1 MLTKTVR
8 YASALCLATIA
19 LCPCMQAQLLAQ
31 SQGGDDG
38 LVAQLRR
45 EIADLTTELQSS
57 QETVERQ
64 HRALEMQEGDA
75 QQVGPADLCC
85 TVDWEQ
91 RHPGTSRVAPPSDG
105 EQLEICPEGMLCMPF
120 LES

>member
-1 MLTKTVR
+1 
-8 YASALCLATIA
+8 
-19 LCPCMQAQLLAQ
+19 MQAQLLAQ

-57 QETVERQ
+57 QATVERQ

-75 QQVGPADLCC
+75 HQVGPADLRC
-85 TVDWEQ
+85 TGDWGQ
-91 RHPGTSRVAPPSDG
+91 RHPGTSRAAALSDG
-105 EQLEICPEGMLCMPF
+105 GSSWRCVP
-120 LES
+120 

>member
-1 MLTKTVR
+1 
-8 YASALCLATIA
+8 
-19 LCPCMQAQLLAQ
+19 MQAQLLAQ

-57 QETVERQ
+57 QATVERQ

-75 QQVGPADLCC
+75 QQVGPAELCC
-85 TVDWEQ
+85 TVNCRQ
-91 RHPGTSRVAPPSDG
+91 QHPGTSRVAAFPDG
-105 EQLEICPEGMLCMPF
+105 VQLKLWLRACNFACHF
-120 LES
+120 

>member
-1 MLTKTVR
+1 M
-8 YASALCLATIA
+8 AAIAQCL
-19 LCPCMQAQLLAQ
+19 CMQAQLLAQ

-57 QETVERQ
+57 QATVERQ

-75 QQVGPADLCC
+75 QQVGPADVCC
-85 TVDWEQ
+85 TVIWGQ
-91 RHPGTSRVAPPSDG
+91 RRPGTSRAAASSDG
-105 EQLEICPEGMLCMPF
+105 VQLELCLRARF
-120 LES
+120 ACRF

>member
-1 MLTKTVR
+1 
-8 YASALCLATIA
+8 
-19 LCPCMQAQLLAQ
+19 MQAQLLAQ

-57 QETVERQ
+57 QATAARQ
-64 HRALEMQEGDA
+64 HRALEMQQGDA

-85 TVDWEQ
+85 TANWGQ
-91 RHPGTSRVAPPSDG
+91 RRP
-105 EQLEICPEGMLCMPF
+105 GMLLGQQLCLMGCRR
-120 LES
+120 SCT